1 MQIKDRP
8 EYKRKGQILTMAPG
22 DSVASA
28 VAVMSERNY
37 GAVVIVSPD
46 DIPLGIVTERDF
58 MRRLLAKGLDPNSTQ
73 LQQIMTTDLK
83 VAKPEDELLDWLRQM
98 SNDRFRHVPIVGE
111 DGRIINIMSQG
122 DFVSYTWPQLIGRL
136 TEQAKASFELSPS
149 IFLVV
154 GGAVIF
160 MLVVIAAILSISGRD
175 APGARVL
182 AQFDCPF
189 RSKGAGV
196 EFVADETEPG
206 LPGLPG
212 QDKHLVNGAGLGD
225 NAFPGPPPAC
235 GRGDISTL
243 ARPRIRRPGSKRS
256 WPCRAGR
263 GRGCRALG
271 GRRCGRARGFR

>member
-149 IFLVV
+149 IFLVI

-160 MLVVIAAILSISGRD
+160 MLVVIAAILSIS
-175 APGARVL
+175 
-182 AQFDCPF
+182 
-189 RSKGAGV
+189 
-196 EFVADETEPG
+196 
-206 LPGLPG
+206 
-212 QDKHLVNGAGLGD
+212 
-225 NAFPGPPPAC
+225 
-235 GRGDISTL
+235 
-243 ARPRIRRPGSKRS
+243 
-256 WPCRAGR
+256 
-263 GRGCRALG
+263 
-271 GRRCGRARGFR
+271 

>member
-22 DSVASA
+22 DSVADA

-58 MRRLLAKGLDPNSTQ
+58 MRRLLAKGLDPNTTQ

-111 DGRIINIMSQG
+111 DGRIVNIMSQG

-149 IFLVV
+149 IFLAI

-160 MLVVIAAILSISGRD
+160 MLIVIAAILSI
-175 APGARVL
+175 
-182 AQFDCPF
+182 
-189 RSKGAGV
+189 
-196 EFVADETEPG
+196 
-206 LPGLPG
+206 
-212 QDKHLVNGAGLGD
+212 N
-225 NAFPGPPPAC
+225 
-235 GRGDISTL
+235 
-243 ARPRIRRPGSKRS
+243 
-256 WPCRAGR
+256 
-263 GRGCRALG
+263 
-271 GRRCGRARGFR
+271 